1 MGFRFCVR
9 VALNGATGMA
19 FSTRLLAG
27 ESAGVVV
34 STVRDY
40 ILDTLLDKPLLAKQ
54 RKRFLDA
61 VNLPKR
67 RRTAPYTEV
76 SLLSSMALGLDV
88 LDEALASK
96 DVNVKNLSLDHAEK
110 ILQICARLR
119 PIKQAKTAGIPNS
132 YISAFAHLNLAYIYV
147 LRDQDQRATRFLLF
161 PFQ

>member
-1 MGFRFCVR
+1 
-9 VALNGATGMA
+9 MA

-27 ESAGVVV
+27 ESAGAVVN
-34 STVRDY
+34 TVRDY

-88 LDEALASK
+88 LDEALASQ
-96 DVNVKNLSLDHAEK
+96 DVNVKNLNLDHAEK

-132 YISAFAHLNLAYIYV
+132 YISAFALLNLAYIYV
-147 LRDQDQRATRFLLF
+147 LRDQDQRATRLLLF
-161 PFQ
+161 PLPMNIEFKIWKLALDV

>member
-1 MGFRFCVR
+1 
-9 VALNGATGMA
+9 MA

-27 ESAGVVV
+27 ESAGAVV

-54 RKRFLDA
+54 RKKFLDA

-76 SLLSSMALGLDV
+76 SLLSSMALGLEV
-88 LDEALASK
+88 LDEALASQ
-96 DVNVKNLSLDHAEK
+96 DVNLKNLSLDHAEK
-110 ILQICARLR
+110 ILQICASLR
-119 PIKQAKTAGIPNS
+119 PTKQAKTAGIPNS